1 MSGTFELLTDDTG
14 QFRVVLLSDHR
25 EILAASV
32 PYTDKA
38 RAAVG
43 IAEVREIA
51 GTGLIVDRT
60 RGELPTCRGGTVTGN
75 AVWTPNDSA
84 AGAAVT

>member
-1 MSGTFELLTDDTG
+1 MSGTFELQTDDTG
-14 QFRVVLLSDHR
+14 QFRVVLLSDLR
-25 EILAASV
+25 EILAASI
-32 PYTDKA
+32 PYADKT

-60 RGELPTCRGGTVTGN
+60 RGELASCRGVTGYT
-75 AVWTPNDSA
+75 VWTPNDSA
-84 AGAAVT
+84 AGDAVI